1 MIDLEQIIQPIAG
14 ANPCGI
20 DLEYDSRFQAIK
32 DLVDAGTEDSP
43 TNWKKVQKDCVELL
57 NDGRNVELLV
67 LLAVSLVAT
76 DGFVGLRDGLH
87 ILAQSVQEFWDTIYP
102 ELDMDEPESER
113 HEIRLNTLAQLG
125 EQPRKM
131 GDKLCF
137 VERIL
142 RAPLSPS
149 NARGAPGFWPVWEH
163 ESAGGEDASEAD
175 TVQNYGGNLSPED
188 RAALLECIDQS
199 IGYLRGVGSFLMEQ
213 TGMAYS
219 APFDEH
225 LLPIL
230 QQIHNFLDS
239 GEAATVPN
247 NEASAAP
254 ADASANSAAAVA
266 VAPSASAGTI
276 NSSDDVRKVLDK
288 IIAYYRKAEPSSPVP
303 YLLVR
308 AQKLIAADFM
318 EIVKNLNQDSEHQF
332 RTTLNI
338 TESD

>member
-67 LLAVSLVAT
+67 LLAVSLVVT

-113 HEIRLNTLAQLG
+113 YEIRLNTLAQLG

-137 VERIL
+137 VEHVL

-149 NARGAPGFWPVWEH
+149 NARGAPGFWPVW
-163 ESAGGEDASEAD
+163 SMSRPVARM
-175 TVQNYGGNLSPED
+175 LPR
-188 RAALLECIDQS
+188 RAPYRIMAAICRQKIALPCWNVLIKVFSTCAAW
-199 IGYLRGVGSFLMEQ
+199 V
-213 TGMAYS
+213 
-219 APFDEH
+219 PF
-225 LLPIL
+225 
-230 QQIHNFLDS
+230 
-239 GEAATVPN
+239 
-247 NEASAAP
+247 
-254 ADASANSAAAVA
+254 
-266 VAPSASAGTI
+266 
-276 NSSDDVRKVLDK
+276 
-288 IIAYYRKAEPSSPVP
+288 
-303 YLLVR
+303 
-308 AQKLIAADFM
+308 
-318 EIVKNLNQDSEHQF
+318 
-332 RTTLNI
+332 
-338 TESD
+338 